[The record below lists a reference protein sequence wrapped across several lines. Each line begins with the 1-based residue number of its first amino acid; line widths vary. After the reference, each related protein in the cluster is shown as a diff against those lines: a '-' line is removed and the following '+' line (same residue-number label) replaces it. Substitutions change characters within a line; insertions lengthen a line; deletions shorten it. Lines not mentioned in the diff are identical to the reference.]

1 MKTSARLLWVL
12 AVFYAVV
19 TVVYTLWTHAALG
32 HYEWVGIVTL
42 ALSGIFVAFVA
53 FYLGSS
59 AKPFRIHVL
68 PEDRLDGE
76 IADADPELGF
86 FPPQSW
92 WPFVLALAVGLI
104 FLGIS
109 IGGWWFAYFSA
120 PLFIIAIV
128 GWVFEY
134 YRGRYAH

>member
-1 MKTSARLLWVL
+1 MNAFVAT
-12 AVFYAVV
+12 
-19 TVVYTLWTHAALG
+19 TVVASAETAENNPILN
-32 HYEWVGIVTL
+32 I
-42 ALSGIFVAFVA
+42 SIFAAFVA

-120 PLFIIAIV
+120 PLFIIALV